1 MKRLIRIIF
10 NGLTVLSLLICMGV
24 VGLWVR
30 SYRSE
35 NQISMRVGEDRYT
48 LRSERGQLSLYG
60 PPDQSAST
68 DLLAKAHLLRND
80 DVGFLV
86 IGRVDGEG
94 LFDDREL
101 EVYGAVDD
109 TVSQSN
115 RMVPRTLLAN
125 LEDPSKFA
133 AAHAALEGYHP
144 GLVGNGLTEKLVGR
158 AVRVDWDSLR
168 VEIQLDMIPSE
179 LDNHGLNFAVYR
191 GSAAARIDPAQL
203 PAIRKL
209 WHDRLDKRIA
219 GVPYWMILMCAVMPV
234 AARAAGLRRRK
245 AMRQK
250 GFCRVCGYDLRAT
263 PDRCPECGAVPTKVK
278 T

>member
-10 NGLTVLSLLICMGV
+10 NGLTALSLLICMGV

-35 NQISMRVGEDRYT
+35 SQISMRVGEDRYT

-68 DLLAKAHLLRND
+68 DLLGKAHVLRND
-80 DVGFLV
+80 DVRFLV

-101 EVYGAVDD
+101 DVYGAVDG

-158 AVRVDWDSLR
+158 VLRVDWDSLR
-168 VEIQLDMIPSE
+168 AEIQVDLIPSE
-179 LDNHGLNFAVYR
+179 PDDHGRNFGIYR
-191 GSAAARIDPAQL
+191 GSAAVRIDPAQL
-203 PAIRKL
+203 STIRKL
-209 WHDRLDKRIA
+209 WHDRLDKRIGA
-219 GVPYWMILMCAVMPV
+219 VPYWMILMCAVMPIV
-234 AARAAGLRRRK
+234 ARGVRWRRRK

-263 PDRCPECGAVPTKVK
+263 PDRCPECGIIPKEVK
-278 T
+278 A